1 MNFIQKN
8 KYYLHIAITLLVIV
22 IIKIIDTHIKTDV
35 CNDIAA
41 FELARDFDTSQ
52 AMVNAWTD
60 NAKLWVAFD
69 LGFDYLFI
77 LLYVSFIIISTQKVI
92 TKIAQKS
99 TLWIKIGKIL
109 MYAQLVAGMFD
120 ALENYFLF
128 KILLGAQNPAYPQY
142 AFWFASIK
150 FILVAFGLLY
160 LLTSLIKYRKFV
172 FSKDE

>member
-8 KYYLHIAITLLVIV
+8 KYYLHIAITLLVVV

-35 CNDIAA
+35 CNDIAGY
-41 FELARDFDTSQ
+41 ELAKDFDTSQ

-77 LLYVSFIIISTQKVI
+77 LLYVSFIIISIQRVI
-92 TKIAQKS
+92 AKIAQKS
-99 TLWIKIGKIL
+99 TLWIKMGKLL
-109 MYAQLVAGMFD
+109 MYAQLVAGLFD
-120 ALENYFLF
+120 ALENYYLF

-142 AFWFASIK
+142 AFWFATVK
-150 FILVAFGLLY
+150 FLFVALGLLY
-160 LLTSLIKYRKFV
+160 LLISAVKYRKLL
-172 FSKDE
+172 FSKAK